1 MKKSK
6 RFMDERIAK
15 EYNSLSAKM
24 YYVITALT
32 VISLIVK
39 LLCKVPVYVYALE
52 IITLVASTG
61 YALLK
66 ELQNGIL
73 LVSKKDDALRN
84 IQQEILS
91 KAMMIAFW
99 FMIIGE
105 CVFFFAFEE
114 YMVWLIS
121 YFCIWMVPALIITIC
136 SIKNG
141 WMIWGSKKRE
151 QDGMKDFKKRVIIGS
166 LVFGLIMGGSFLF
179 RDGSFQASGIL
190 WILGMAAGWGIPFY
204 FIMAAMVKKAEQ
216 NANQQLAEKEQAIE
230 E

>member
-1 MKKSK
+1 
-6 RFMDERIAK
+6 MDERIAK
-15 EYNSLSAKM
+15 EYNGLSAKM

-39 LLCKVPVYVYALE
+39 ILCKVPVYVYALE

-61 YALLK
+61 YALFK

-73 LVSKKDDALRN
+73 FIREKDDSLLN
-84 IQQEILS
+84 IHQEILS

-105 CVFFFAFEE
+105 CVFFLAFEE

-121 YFCIWMVPALIITIC
+121 YFCIWMVPAIIITIC

-204 FIMAAMVKKAEQ
+204 FIMATMVKKAEKQ
-216 NANQQLAEKEQAIE
+216 ANQQLAEKEQAIE